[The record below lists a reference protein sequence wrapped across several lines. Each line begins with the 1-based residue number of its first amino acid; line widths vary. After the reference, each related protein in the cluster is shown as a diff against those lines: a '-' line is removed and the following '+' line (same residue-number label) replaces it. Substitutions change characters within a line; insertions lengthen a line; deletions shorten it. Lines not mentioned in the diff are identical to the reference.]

1 MLTNTRSTHSFIHSA
16 FATRSV
22 FSLFNFITRGDQD
35 MDITR
40 TVYALITL
48 LLFAPAVALAQPKIS
63 VSMKAEKEVVEVI
76 NGKQVTKRI
85 PAQTADPGQRLI
97 FTLQYK
103 NDGNEKATNVKV
115 DNPIPE
121 NTVYIVGSGIGKN
134 SKMLFSIDGGKNYK
148 QPSLL
153 TYEETLPDGKRI
165 KKQASPEQYT
175 HVRWVISEVPPG
187 KEGTVGFQVKMK

>member
-1 MLTNTRSTHSFIHSA
+1 
-16 FATRSV
+16 
-22 FSLFNFITRGDQD
+22 

-48 LLFAPAVALAQPKIS
+48 LLLAPAVALAQPKIS

-85 PAQTADPGQRLI
+85 PAQTADPGQKLI

-121 NTVYIVGSGIGKN
+121 NTVYVVGSGIGKN

-153 TYEETLPDGKRI
+153 TYEETMPDGKKV

-175 HVRWVISEVPPG
+175 HVRWVINEVPPG

>member
-1 MLTNTRSTHSFIHSA
+1 
-16 FATRSV
+16 
-22 FSLFNFITRGDQD
+22 

-48 LLFAPAVALAQPKIS
+48 LLLAPAVALAQPKIS

-121 NTVYIVGSGIGKN
+121 NTVYVVGSGIGKN